1 MEAERLLSSVAWTR
15 WCRTAACH
23 TFSFEA
29 VILYLARW
37 EIIDRWTS
45 RDASRG
51 RLRFEQLVS
60 ETLGEHGNFN
70 D

>member
-1 MEAERLLSSVAWTR
+1 MEAERLLFSVAWMR
-15 WCRTAACH
+15 WRRAAALH

-51 RLRFEQLVS
+51 RRRFEQLLT